1 MQRDRQSCL
10 AVVFLLKKARQ
21 IRKLLEKT
29 SFLERMGDNIGD
41 PFDDID
47 SEDEDLEKPP
57 TPDIHHGGDSPDTP
71 GFSDISDNERE
82 EMTNEGGQIKH
93 SEDSNDSEGVNSPA
107 AEGRNTEEDIIME
120 DKQQGSPVYDQEI
133 SPVSST
139 AEHVEEE
146 EIASGKTEEVS
157 SMDDKESTSVAAK
170 ISEETTPESI
180 EGEQENPESNV
191 EGKDESSRHEKSAEI
206 AETSEDIPGEET
218 AGNSSDPGVTKGRRR
233 RISSDV
239 VTDDD
244 LEMPISPLGLGLSG
258 TESDLVEDILKSG
271 VSGLLPDIKE
281 DSKEE
286 VTGSIHHD
294 IISM

>member
-1 MQRDRQSCL
+1 M
-10 AVVFLLKKARQ
+10 FLLKKARQ

-29 SFLERMGDNIGD
+29 SFLERMGDNVGD

-57 TPDIHHGGDSPDTP
+57 TPEIHHGGDSPDAP

-82 EMTNEGGQIKH
+82 EMTNEEDQIKH
-93 SEDSNDSEGVNSPA
+93 SEDSNDSEDVNSPGEEGKS
-107 AEGRNTEEDIIME
+107 AEKDIKME
-120 DKQQGSPVYDQEI
+120 DKQQGSPIYDQEI

-139 AEHVEEE
+139 AEHVEDEKNAFG
-146 EIASGKTEEVS
+146 EIEEVG
-157 SMDDKESTSVAAK
+157 SMNDKESTSVAAK
-170 ISEETTPESI
+170 ISDETTTESI
-180 EGEQENPESNV
+180 EGEQGNSDSNV
-191 EGKDESSRHEKSAEI
+191 EGKDEFSEHEQSTEI
-206 AETSEDIPGEET
+206 AETSEDIPGEAT

-233 RISSDV
+233 RISSDI

-258 TESDLVEDILKSG
+258 TESDIVDDILKSD
-271 VSGLLPDIKE
+271 VSHLLPDIKE

-286 VTGSIHHD
+286 ATGSKYHD
-294 IISM
+294 VISI